1 MENYILT
8 LSHFN
13 LVNNPQNKLT
23 KKIIFILLS
32 ALILL
37 NVLWE
42 LWLDPLLPGGS
53 LYVLKIM
60 PLFFLLYG
68 TYKGDIYLLQWLSLV
83 ILLYVMEGIVRMMS
97 DTTETSK
104 LLGLIEFLLA
114 TGIFIFSLIYL
125 RPAKQEFKAH
135 KKKIRSTN
143 E

>member
-125 RPAKQEFKAH
+125 RPAKQAFKAH